1 MSTELATTPAKAPAT
16 LRAHLEGDA
25 FKAAVARALPTHMK
39 PERFIG
45 IALTAMTTVPKLKD
59 CTQATFFAALL
70 KLSQLGLE
78 PDGRHAHLI
87 PYKNGK
93 ASAAAG
99 RDVYDCQLIVDWKGL
114 SALIYR
120 SGIVSTL
127 HADVVRRGDV
137 FRYSMGVLDE
147 HVPHYLRTDD
157 AKPADAGEIFAVY
170 STATMKDGERKTEVM
185 SVAEV
190 EAIRK
195 RSRAGSSGPWVTD
208 WNEMAKK
215 TVFRR
220 LSKWLPLSPELHA
233 AVSADDDA
241 IDIPATPKVGM
252 SAMLELDMPTDESPA
267 IEEAKS

>member
-1 MSTELATTPAKAPAT
+1 MSAELAPAPTKAPLT
-16 LRAHLEGDA
+16 LRGHLEGDA
-25 FKAAVARALPTHMK
+25 FKQAVARALPKHMT
-39 PERFIG
+39 PDRFIG
-45 IALTAMTTVPKLKD
+45 VALTAMTTVPKLKD
-59 CTQATFFAALL
+59 CTQATFFASLL

-99 RDVYDCQLIVDWKGL
+99 RDVYDCQLIVDWKGC

-157 AKPADAGEIFAVY
+157 GRPDEAGEIYAVY
-170 STATMKDGERKTEVM
+170 STATMKDGSRKTEVM
-185 SVAEV
+185 PVADI

-220 LSKWLPLSPELHA
+220 LSKWLPLSPELQD
-233 AVSADDDA
+233 AVTADDDA
-241 IDIPATPKVGM
+241 IDIPAAPKVGM
-252 SAMLELDMPTDESPA
+252 SAMLELEAAP
-267 IEEAKS
+267 EEAPEATP